1 PVSNCQEKFE
11 TLNPKSQ
18 RWWTSQTNVT
28 TGSFKRE
35 RDQMFKPVSDGYR
48 CSVIAEFFADYN
60 SKLLESSNYRTRQQA
75 IKLMGEI
82 LLDGSNS
89 VVMTRHVTSRD
100 KATGVFE
107 EIEHEE
113 ENNVEERE
121 K

>member
-1 PVSNCQEKFE
+1 
-11 TLNPKSQ
+11 
-18 RWWTSQTNVT
+18 
-28 TGSFKRE
+28 
-35 RDQMFKPVSDGYR
+35 
-48 CSVIAEFFADYN
+48 
-60 SKLLESSNYRTRQQA
+60 
-75 IKLMGEI
+75 MGEI

>member
-1 PVSNCQEKFE
+1 MVVWRSLETTRAREKMLSTVDFGCE
-11 TLNPKSQ
+11 NTL
-18 RWWTSQTNVT
+18 QTC
-28 TGSFKRE
+28 

-48 CSVIAEFFADYN
+48 CSAIAEFFAAYN
-60 SKLLESSNYRTRQQA
+60 SKLLESSNYRTRRQA
-75 IKLMGEI
+75 IKFLGEI

-89 VVMTRHVTSRD
+89 VVMTRHVSSRD